1 MKTEIIP
8 VGTEILL
15 GNIVD
20 TDSSFLANQ
29 LSMLGIDLYFISAV
43 GDNQERLVDTLKRAW
58 ERADLIIVTGGLGP
72 TQDDITREAIGRL
85 LGEELQ
91 VDRDLWEELQGLL
104 KQYAGKIPP
113 SNVRQAATIRSAQI
127 VRNRMGTAPGWWV
140 EKDGRIVIALPGP
153 PDEMQL
159 MWQEGVL
166 PRLRERVTGEIIL
179 SRTIKTFRLAEAAVD
194 ELVAPLSQLSNPTVA
209 TYINP
214 DGVHLRITAKA
225 RRREEA
231 EELLSRWEHQ
241 VRQILSSHIWGVDE
255 DTLASVIGELLKARN
270 ITLATMESATEG
282 LLCNTIASGCE
293 GSACFAGGLTVC
305 SDRARAAWGIEAP
318 IKEQPED
325 GGVEVA
331 RAMADAARTKLDA
344 DIGLGVDGAL
354 NLDAN
359 SGRAFIAITGDRIER
374 THIHTLRGGR
384 SRMKQ
389 RAVYAALFDLRH
401 ALLEEDLCT

>member
-20 TDSSFLANQ
+20 TDSSYLANQ

-43 GDNQERLVDTLKRAW
+43 GDNQERLVDTLKHAW
-58 ERADLIIVTGGLGP
+58 KRADLIIVTGGLGP

-85 LGEELQ
+85 LGEELR
-91 VDRDLWEELQGLL
+91 VDQDLWEELRSLL
-104 KQYAGKIPP
+104 SQYPGKIPP
-113 SNVRQAATIRSAQI
+113 SNVRQAATIPSAQV

-140 EKDGRIVIALPGP
+140 EKDGRIIIALPGP

-159 MWQEGVL
+159 MWQEGIL
-166 PRLRERVTGEIIL
+166 PRLKQRVTGEIIL

-194 ELVAPLSQLSNPTVA
+194 ELVAPLSQLSNPTMA

-214 DGVHLRITAKA
+214 DGVHLRITAKGG
-225 RRREEA
+225 RREEA
-231 EELLSRWEHQ
+231 EAILSKCEDQ

-255 DTLASVIGELLKARN
+255 DTLASVIGELLKARSM
-270 ITLATMESATEG
+270 TLATMESGTEG
-282 LLCNTIASGCE
+282 LLCSTIASDCE
-293 GSACFAGGLTVC
+293 SCTCFAGGLVAC
-305 SDRARAAWGIEAP
+305 SDRARAACGIEGSFD
-318 IKEQPED
+318 EQPE
-325 GGVEVA
+325 GAGLGVA
-331 RAMADAARTKLDA
+331 QAMADIARTKLDA
-344 DIGLGVDGAL
+344 HIGLGVVGDF
-354 NLDAN
+354 NPDVN
-359 SGRAFIAITGDRIER
+359 SGRVFIAIVSDKIER
-374 THIHTLRGGR
+374 TRMHTLRGGR

-401 ALLEEDLCT
+401 TLLEEE